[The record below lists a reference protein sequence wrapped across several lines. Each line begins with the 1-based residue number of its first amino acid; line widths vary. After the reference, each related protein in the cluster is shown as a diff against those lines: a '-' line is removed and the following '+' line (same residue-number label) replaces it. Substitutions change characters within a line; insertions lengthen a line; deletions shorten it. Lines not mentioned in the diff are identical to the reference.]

1 MSTLR
6 RFVRAIGL
14 QPLAGLAAWVIVAAV
29 AANVDGGSLDLMTV
43 LLLLGQLVI
52 VPLGLLLFAPARGGA
67 VGALHWGGRA
77 LFRVG
82 GVAALVSLA
91 LPRGEL
97 AAAAAALYLL
107 PALMVGAAAL
117 LDAGAVRSTPG
128 RAGIAARVLLA
139 VGALLF
145 VLHRQD
151 IAFAGLPELSVQVGA
166 AHLHFVGFGL
176 VLMAGAL
183 ARRSQRLG
191 GTAAL
196 LLAVGSLPAAIG
208 SLLHPA
214 LSMTGALLVLVGLG
228 ALVAGTLTVLAD
240 ADVPPIARRLLFIS
254 IACAIFVGALAAL
267 STLGAPVG
275 EIGSMVRLH
284 GTFAAVGVVLIGLVG
299 WRLVETS

>member
-6 RFVRAIGL
+6 LLVRAIGL
-14 QPLAGLAAWVIVAAV
+14 QALAGLALWALVAVV
-29 AANVDGGSLDLMTV
+29 AANVDSAALDLMAV
-43 LLLLGQLVI
+43 LLLLGQLVV
-52 VPLGLLLFAPARGGA
+52 VPLGLLLLAPDRGGA
-67 VGALHWGGRA
+67 VGALHRGGRA
-77 LFRVG
+77 VFRIG

-97 AAAAAALYLL
+97 AAAVAALYLL
-107 PALMVGAAAL
+107 PALMVAGAAL
-117 LDAGAVRSTPG
+117 LDARVVRSTPG
-128 RAGIAARVLLA
+128 RAGIAARLLLA

-151 IAFAGLPELSVQVGA
+151 VAFAGLPELSLQVAA

-176 VLMAGAL
+176 VLMAGSL
-183 ARRSQRLG
+183 ARRSARFG
-191 GTAAL
+191 AAAAL

-208 SLLHPA
+208 SLVHPA
-214 LSMTGALLVLVGLG
+214 LQVIGSLLILGGLG
-228 ALVAGTLTVLAD
+228 AIVAGTFSVLAD
-240 ADVPPIARRLLFIS
+240 AGMPPVARRLLFIS
-254 IACAIFVGALAAL
+254 IVCAIFAGALAAL
-267 STLGAPVG
+267 SMLGAPVG